1 MLLFFT
7 KLSLKEFQVSN
18 TRLSVVLNGKSSQE
32 YTGNAGVLQGFILD
46 HTYFLLYI
54 NDVSD
59 DVIHNIAICG
69 DDTNLY
75 SKCNQ
80 ASDLWDQLQLASER

>member
-1 MLLFFT
+1 M
-7 KLSLKEFQVSN
+7 
-18 TRLSVVLNGKSSQE
+18 VLNGKSSQE
-32 YTGNAGVLQGFILD
+32 YTGNAGVPQGFILD

>member
-1 MLLFFT
+1 M
-7 KLSLKEFQVSN
+7 
-18 TRLSVVLNGKSSQE
+18 VLNGKSSQE
-32 YTGNAGVLQGFILD
+32 YTGNAGVPQGFILD

-69 DDTNLY
+69 DDTSLY